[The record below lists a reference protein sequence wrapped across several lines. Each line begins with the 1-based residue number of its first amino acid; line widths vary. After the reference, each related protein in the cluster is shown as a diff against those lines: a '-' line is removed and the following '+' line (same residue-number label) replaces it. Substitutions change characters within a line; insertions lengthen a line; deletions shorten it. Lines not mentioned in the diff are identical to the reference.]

1 MSTTREQKLA
11 ALKEATGDTLMA
23 LIMNFPLN
31 ILLLTIATALQL
43 TVFQTSVF
51 LTTVFSVVAIIR
63 KTWVRLYF
71 FKKDLKKKRANG

>member
-43 TVFQTSVF
+43 TVLQTSMF